1 MSSDIRIFTAESMDA
16 ALELVRRDLG
26 SDAII
31 LHTRQIEKRRL
42 LPWPRVIQEVEI
54 TAGVGVKLKSSS
66 ARPMPEPEPVAA
78 EPVRSS
84 EPIAPPSRPHED
96 LAPPPVLLPGRTTIA
111 ARSRRHAEPIATPE
125 LPVSEPVAKKAE
137 VLPAVA
143 PIIAPLPTVAAPI
156 NRRVPST
163 VIATRLATAGDP
175 TADIQQRLDLL
186 QKMIADLG
194 RKPRN
199 EILGDV
205 PPELFHVYT
214 QLLDSEVDEESAREL
229 VAALK
234 RTATAEQLADSRA
247 MMSVLTALIEK
258 KMPTTGPLRPERG
271 LRSVVA
277 FVGPTGVGKTTTLAK
292 MAANY
297 RLREGLRVGLVT
309 VDTYRIAAV
318 EQLRT
323 YADIIDLPMK
333 VVTSP
338 KEMRR
343 ALDELAGLDLVFIDT
358 AGRSPRDDLKL
369 QELKSLLDEARAD
382 QVYLV
387 LSLSAGSRAI
397 EAAAEQFRCVSPTA
411 AILTKLDEALGC
423 GSLVSLPERIGLPVS
438 YLTMGQ
444 DVPDDIEPA
453 QSSRMAQ
460 LALGLD
466 SVRSLP
472 MSDDSVA
479 SIARHPTMRS

>member
-1 MSSDIRIFTAESMDA
+1 
-16 ALELVRRDLG
+16 
-26 SDAII
+26 
-31 LHTRQIEKRRL
+31 
-42 LPWPRVIQEVEI
+42 
-54 TAGVGVKLKSSS
+54 
-66 ARPMPEPEPVAA
+66 
-78 EPVRSS
+78 
-84 EPIAPPSRPHED
+84 
-96 LAPPPVLLPGRTTIA
+96 
-111 ARSRRHAEPIATPE
+111 
-125 LPVSEPVAKKAE
+125 
-137 VLPAVA
+137 
-143 PIIAPLPTVAAPI
+143 
-156 NRRVPST
+156 
-163 VIATRLATAGDP
+163 
-175 TADIQQRLDLL
+175 
-186 QKMIADLG
+186 
-194 RKPRN
+194 
-199 EILGDV
+199 
-205 PPELFHVYT
+205 
-214 QLLDSEVDEESAREL
+214 
-229 VAALK
+229 
-234 RTATAEQLADSRA
+234 
-247 MMSVLTALIEK
+247 
-258 KMPTTGPLRPERG
+258 
-271 LRSVVA
+271 
-277 FVGPTGVGKTTTLAK
+277 

-369 QELKSLLDEARAD
+369 QELKSLLDEACAD

-387 LSLSAGSRAI
+387 LSLSAGARAI

-472 MSDDSVA
+472 ASEDSMA
-479 SIARHPTMRS
+479 NITRRPAMRS